1 VDAFASDRLLL
12 IGAAVKSKDPRAM
25 DLLPDQLSMEPYGIA
40 LPRGDSNFRLA
51 VNTGLARIY
60 GTGEIVEIFSRWFR
74 DLGNPGPVVETLYI
88 LGAIP
93 E

>member
-1 VDAFASDRLLL
+1 
-12 IGAAVKSKDPRAM
+12 
-25 DLLPDQLSMEPYGIA
+25 MEPYGIA

-74 DLGNPGPVVETLYI
+74 DLGSPGPVVETLYM